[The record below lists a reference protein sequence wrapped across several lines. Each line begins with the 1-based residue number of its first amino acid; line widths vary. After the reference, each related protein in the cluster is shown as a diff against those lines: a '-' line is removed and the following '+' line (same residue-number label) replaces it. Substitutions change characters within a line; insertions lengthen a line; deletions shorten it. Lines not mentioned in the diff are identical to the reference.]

1 MTLDQEGGAPVQAG
15 GTMMKS
21 CKVIPFLVLL
31 AVALACAPSRL
42 TAQANIDSLARDNT
56 ASALNLYREI
66 ATSPGNL
73 ILSPYSI
80 SSALAMTYAGAR
92 GETERQM
99 ARALCFSMGQDALH
113 PAFAALQ
120 AGLNAIAASDS
131 LTLSIANSLWP
142 HTGLK
147 LVDTYTGLVKENY
160 GVSVTPVD
168 YETAP
173 EAARQ
178 AINRWTAE
186 RTQSRIQ
193 DLIPE
198 GLLDGLTRLVLVDA
212 VYFLG
217 EWADPFDSTLTKTA
231 SFHVAPGESVST
243 PMMTEQE
250 HLLYADFDSLQV
262 LRLQY
267 QGKSL
272 SMLIMLPR
280 APYTLEHLET
290 HISPSTLELWESA
303 LGRTDVRVFLPK
315 FKMTHEFRLD
325 RALKSLGMVD
335 AFLPDK
341 ADFSGMSVAPDALF
355 ISAVLHKAFVEVDEK
370 GTEAA
375 AATSVHMTLTSVQ
388 EPTGPPPVFRA
399 DHPFLFLIQHNRSGS
414 ILFIGRVADPTSR
427 PPSAW

>member
-1 MTLDQEGGAPVQAG
+1 MQAG
-15 GTMMKS
+15 GTTMKS

-56 ASALNLYREI
+56 AFALNLYREI

-99 ARALCFSMGQDALH
+99 ARALCFSMSRDALN

-120 AGLNAIAASDS
+120 ARLDAIPQSDG

-142 HTGLK
+142 HAGSK
-147 LVDTYTGLVKENY
+147 LLDGYTELVKENY
-160 GVSVTPVD
+160 GVSITPVD

-186 RTQSRIQ
+186 RTQGRIQ
-193 DLIPE
+193 DLVPA
-198 GLLDGLTRLVLVDA
+198 GFLNPLTRLVLVNA

-325 RALKSLGMVD
+325 KALTSLGMVD
-335 AFLPDK
+335 AFLPLK
-341 ADFSGMSVAPDALF
+341 ADFKGMATDRAPLF
-355 ISAVLHKAFVEVDEK
+355 ISAVLHKAFVEVDEE

-375 AATSVHMTLTSVQ
+375 AATSVHVQ
-388 EPTGPPPVFRA
+388 TIGFEIDEGGPPPIFRA
-399 DHPFLFLIQHNRSGS
+399 NHPFLFLIQHNRSGS